1 MHLHSSA
8 CYGELPCY
16 VSLMRCCNI
25 CCPRALTRLRDR
37 TVLRPLVD
45 PVTKSKIVM
54 CTSKELDSVLA
65 QLHFGPELRTW
76 LVTEAAENRNKKLC
90 GEKVYRSD
98 AIVAE
103 ASKTKDSEHSIYGT
117 PALLARIH
125 AHPELVKLS
134 DVVM

>member
-1 MHLHSSA
+1 
-8 CYGELPCY
+8 
-16 VSLMRCCNI
+16 
-25 CCPRALTRLRDR
+25 
-37 TVLRPLVD
+37 LVD

-65 QLHFGPELRTW
+65 QLHFGPELRSW
-76 LVTEAAENRNKKLC
+76 LVTEAAENRDQKLC
-90 GEKVYRSD
+90 GGKIYWSD

-103 ASKTKDSEHSIYGT
+103 ASKSSKDSEHSIYGT

-134 DVVM
+134 DVVK